1 MPLKVM
7 LSKGGTIQIA
17 DELGLTEIEVLMH
30 GTNRVQLAIH
40 ADKEVRKIAWND
52 PNHKRKPKH

>member
-1 MPLKVM
+1 M